1 MLIYILNLSV
11 FHVPFV
17 KKLYDD
23 CFHEWKTVS
32 VHLLSKYFGSTLKF
46 HSNLHFENKV
56 SEEFPSFYKQ
66 RLINFKKSFIAPPIT
81 PSYVLMQFL
90 WYNRILCHPRNAI
103 PEMWKKCIKQ
113 SSENTSLLVVKDHH
127 LLRSWRIMI
136 LEKLSSKNY
145 IHC

>member
-23 CFHEWKTVS
+23 CFHEWKIIF

-56 SEEFPSFYKQ
+56 LEEFPSFYKQ

-90 WYNRILCHPRNAI
+90 WYNSDIMPSQKCHPRN
-103 PEMWKKCIKQ
+103 
-113 SSENTSLLVVKDHH
+113 V
-127 LLRSWRIMI
+127 
-136 LEKLSSKNY
+136 EKMYQTIIRKY
-145 IHC
+145 